1 MTTNFRSV
9 ASVLVSIVVLGM
21 LTVAQASASTDKNTK
36 NEEHHGRLSKA
47 AFWKHHK
54 HHDKTAKPS
63 PSMRQKAQT
72 EKVQPKTAQLK
83 PVSAKASTATKEK
96 NQTHASKASKAS
108 TGKSVAVTKTNASKK
123 PKNGQTSSF
132 KQ

>member
-1 MTTNFRSV
+1 MSTNFRSV
-9 ASVLVSIVVLGM
+9 GSVLVSIVVLGI
-21 LTVAQASASTDKNTK
+21 LTVAHASASTDKNTK
-36 NEEHHGRLSKA
+36 NEEHHGHLSKA

-63 PSMRQKAQT
+63 PSMRPKAQT

-83 PVSAKASTATKEK
+83 PVSAKTSTATKEK
-96 NQTHASKASKAS
+96 NQAHAKASKPS
-108 TGKSVAVTKTNASKK
+108 TGKSVAVAKTNASKK

>member
-1 MTTNFRSV
+1 MNTNFRSV

-36 NEEHHGRLSKA
+36 NDEHHSRLSKA

-63 PSMRQKAQT
+63 PSMPQEAHTQ
-72 EKVQPKTAQLK
+72 KVQPKTAQLK
-83 PVSAKASTATKEK
+83 PVSAKRSTATKEQ
-96 NQTHASKASKAS
+96 NQAHASKASKPS
-108 TGKSVAVTKTNASKK
+108 TGKSVAVTKTTSKK
-123 PKNGQTSSF
+123 PTNEQTSSF